1 VSARR
6 EFITL
11 LSGRGGG
18 VAARGARAAAWL
30 ETSRLRAWVPLQDY
44 AAKCNLVYH

>member
-1 VSARR
+1 MRRR

-11 LSGRGGG
+11 LGWCGGG
-18 VAARGARAAAWL
+18 LAARGACAAAWL
-30 ETSRLRAWVPLQDY
+30 ETPHLHAWVPLQDY